1 MPNIDNISY
10 HTFKPYHLNNYKGL
24 KSYGISSMSDST
36 RKQGIERQSLLGPCV
51 TVMHH
56 NDVIAIFG
64 VVLIWKGLGEAW
76 STFDEKARRYPI
88 GMTKGALTFF
98 DICEILFSLHRLQIT
113 VLSTDNRALRWANTI
128 GFVQEG
134 LLTQYSEDK
143 KDFYMMRRK
152 SNG

>member
-51 TVMHH
+51 TVMHY

-98 DICEILFSLHRLQIT
+98 DIT
-113 VLSTDNRALRWANTI
+113 VLSTDNRALRWASTI

-152 SNG
+152 VNG